1 MSHRLMRAAAERHL
15 RRNDPVMRRVIQ
27 RVGPCSYPLRRDRF
41 GSLARSIVYQQI
53 SGAAARTILRR
64 LVVALPDG
72 KLTAAGLASFT
83 LEQYRLAGVS
93 KQKASYL
100 KSLAER
106 SLEGDLRLSQIGRLS
121 DDQII
126 AELTEVKGI
135 GVWTAQ
141 MFLMFSLGRPDVL
154 PWDDLGVRQ
163 AIRKLY
169 AFDEM
174 PNRAESERIA
184 APWRPYAS
192 VASWYCWRSLDIV
205 DPGTSED

>member
-1 MSHRLMRAAAERHL
+1 MRAAAERHL

-192 VASWYCWRSLDIV
+192 VASWYCWRSLDVV

>member
-1 MSHRLMRAAAERHL
+1 MRAAAERHL

-53 SGAAARTILRR
+53 SGAAAQTILRR
-64 LVVALPDG
+64 LVEALPDG
-72 KLTAAGLASFT
+72 ELTAAGLASLT
-83 LEQYRLAGVS
+83 LQQYRLAGVS

-106 SLEGDLRLSQIGRLS
+106 SLEGDLRLSRIGRLS

-205 DPGTSED
+205 DPGTAED

>member
-1 MSHRLMRAAAERHL
+1 MRAAAERHL

-53 SGAAARTILRR
+53 SGAAAQTILRR

-72 KLTAAGLASFT
+72 NLTAAGLASFT

-205 DPGTSED
+205 DPGTAED

>member
-1 MSHRLMRAAAERHL
+1 
-15 RRNDPVMRRVIQ
+15 MRRVIQ

-53 SGAAARTILRR
+53 SGAAAQTILRR

-72 KLTAAGLASFT
+72 NLTAAGLASFT

>member
-53 SGAAARTILRR
+53 SGAAAQTILRR
-64 LVVALPDG
+64 LVEALPDG
-72 KLTAAGLASFT
+72 ELTAAGLASLT
-83 LEQYRLAGVS
+83 LQQYRLAGVS

-106 SLEGDLRLSQIGRLS
+106 SLEGDLRLSRIGRLS

-205 DPGTSED
+205 DPGTAED